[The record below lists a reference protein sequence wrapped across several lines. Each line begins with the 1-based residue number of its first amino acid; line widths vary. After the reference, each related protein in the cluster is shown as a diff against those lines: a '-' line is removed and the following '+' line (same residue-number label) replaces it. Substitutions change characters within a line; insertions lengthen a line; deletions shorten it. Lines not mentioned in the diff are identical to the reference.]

1 MSAFYQNREEE
12 YSVTTTLNNTYP
24 LHLHRQ
30 VEMIY
35 VKSGQLRVTIDDNS
49 YVLNA
54 GDLSIAFP
62 NRPHS
67 TESLGESEAILMI
80 FNPEFAGGYINEL

>member
-35 VKSGQLRVTIDDNS
+35 VK
-49 YVLNA
+49 A
-54 GDLSIAFP
+54 GSFASLSMIIP
-62 NRPHS
+62 MC
-67 TESLGESEAILMI
+67 LMPEI
-80 FNPEFAGGYINEL
+80 CLLHFQTGHTALKALVNPRQYL